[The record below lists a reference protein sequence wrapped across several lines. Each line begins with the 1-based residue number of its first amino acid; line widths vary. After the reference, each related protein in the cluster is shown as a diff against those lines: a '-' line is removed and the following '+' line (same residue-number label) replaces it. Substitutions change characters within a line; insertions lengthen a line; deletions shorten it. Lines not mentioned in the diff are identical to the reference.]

1 MAYGASTRTGRS
13 ENFAPAVGA
22 GLLSAD
28 RSRFLTPGDEEIG
41 WIVRRGRVP
50 LGYLDNREQTEA
62 TFPIVDGERLSVPGD
77 RGRITADG
85 QIEMLGRDSLVV
97 NTGGEKVFVE
107 EVEEALRDHPDVVDA
122 LVVGRPHDRF
132 GEEVVGIVQL
142 RPGVSV
148 EPRELR
154 EFAAKSVARFKAPR
168 AIAFCDHVGRHASG
182 KPDYRWAK
190 TVMGDAVSATS

>member
-1 MAYGASTRTGRS
+1 
-13 ENFAPAVGA
+13 
-22 GLLSAD
+22 
-28 RSRFLTPGDEEIG
+28 
-41 WIVRRGRVP
+41 
-50 LGYLDNREQTEA
+50 
-62 TFPIVDGERLSVPGD
+62 VPGD

-122 LVVGRPHDRF
+122 LVVGRPHERF

-142 RPGVSV
+142 RPGARV
-148 EPRELR
+148 ERRELR

-168 AIAFCDHVGRHASG
+168 AIAFCDQVGRHASG

-190 TVMGDAVSATS
+190 TVMGDAVSAIDH